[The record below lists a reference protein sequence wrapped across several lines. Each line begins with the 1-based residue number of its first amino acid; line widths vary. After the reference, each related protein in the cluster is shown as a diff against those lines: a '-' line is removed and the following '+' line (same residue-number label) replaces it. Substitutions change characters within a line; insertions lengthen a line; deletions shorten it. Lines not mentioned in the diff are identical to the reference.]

1 MRASRGP
8 RRIAAGIGLT
18 VGATV
23 AVAAVAPALVPT
35 PGDFRGRTA
44 QAKTITFDFVST
56 QRKGQNRRGDVR
68 NLQTIIRL
76 NCRDGSD
83 RTVQVSPPQGTYV
96 LRNSRFN
103 GRGRLSGSYNYRVSG
118 RFHTK
123 NTAAGS
129 LTVTGKPAGVRCKR
143 SVRWQVTR
151 TP

>member
-1 MRASRGP
+1 MATGV
-8 RRIAAGIGLT
+8 GLT
-18 VGATV
+18 VGATF
-23 AVAAVAPALVPT
+23 AVVAVAPALVPT

-44 QAKTITFDFVST
+44 QAKTITFDFVSR
-56 QRKGQNRRGDVR
+56 QKKGQIRRGDVR

-76 NCRDGSD
+76 NCRDRRS
-83 RTVQVSPPQGTYV
+83 RTVQVSPPQGSYP
-96 LRNSRFN
+96 LRNSRFR
-103 GRGRLSGSYNYRVSG
+103 GRGRLSGSYNYRISG

-143 SVRWQVTR
+143 SVRWRVTR